1 MPYDAVLIA
10 GGGVREGGVLP
21 DHVAARFDRALEVAG
36 DAIFVPLSAG
46 TPYRPPPL
54 DGRGFPILEAR
65 AGADYLVRRGVDP
78 RRIAIEES
86 SYDTIGNAYFSRVI
100 HAIPRGFRR
109 ILVITSAFHMPRTEA
124 IFRWVYG
131 LDGPGPAC
139 SLDFDPVADAGIDP
153 DALAARASKERMS
166 LESFHALAAGIAT
179 LAELHAW
186 IFAEHSAYAA
196 GSRTPAAAV
205 DPRLY

>member
-21 DHVAARFDRALEVAG
+21 DHVAARFERALEVAG
-36 DAIFVPLSAG
+36 DAVFVPLSAG
-46 TPYRPPPL
+46 TPHRPPPR
-54 DGRGFPILEAR
+54 DGRGLAIFEAR

-100 HAIPRGFRR
+100 HVIPRGFRR

-131 LDGPGPAC
+131 LDAPGPAC
-139 SLDFDPVADAGIDP
+139 SLEFDPVPDDGIDP
-153 DALAARASKERMS
+153 DALAVRAVKERLS
-166 LESFHALAAGIAT
+166 LEIFRALAARMAT

-186 IFAEHSAYAA
+186 MFAEHGAYAA
-196 GSRTPAAAV
+196 GPRTPSAAI
-205 DPRLY
+205 DSRLY